1 MVHSDFS
8 RWRLKWGIEWW
19 KRSATQN
26 QARRRSTFWATW
38 VTSKFQSNQIAN
50 RIFVFIFCINMI
62 WKKII
67 LIKYHNITW
76 NRKRIDRL
84 LSEIDG
90 NHTMIQPINFQLKFS
105 SFSLI
110 QISSKQIVSIF
121 QILLENN
128 DRYRSS

>member
-1 MVHSDFS
+1 
-8 RWRLKWGIEWW
+8 
-19 KRSATQN
+19 
-26 QARRRSTFWATW
+26 
-38 VTSKFQSNQIAN
+38 
-50 RIFVFIFCINMI
+50 MI

-67 LIKYHNITW
+67 SIKYHNITW
-76 NRKRIDRL
+76 NRKRINRL